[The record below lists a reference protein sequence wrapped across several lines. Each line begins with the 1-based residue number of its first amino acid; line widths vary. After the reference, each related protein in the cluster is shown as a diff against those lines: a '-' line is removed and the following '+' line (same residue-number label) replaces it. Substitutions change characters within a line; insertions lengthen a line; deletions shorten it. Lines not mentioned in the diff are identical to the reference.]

1 MMTHR
6 AVSRW
11 HRPQSWGDTLGR
23 PSMRK
28 AAHCGEDSS
37 CILCLLSCMPP
48 SSSRPCLVLP
58 LHHSQ
63 VALAQPAVLGGCR
76 PAWGDAVHGRPPASH
91 LNSAVWHAAG
101 FSSYVCRAR
110 RTPHERARCMRWSGE
125 STSMEQTN
133 TLTNTLTLCLLVYKH
148 GRKYVSQFHPVRT
161 PTSLQFWPI
170 ISQTK
175 RFFHRLASLAINNG
189 RISWI
194 LPRNCPMSFL
204 SAVHSRGDCGAV
216 ALYIDQSALVDM

>member
-1 MMTHR
+1 MLRQTTANVFPALNFCKGNQTNPVLLMMTHR

-28 AAHCGEDSS
+28 AAHCGEHSS

-110 RTPHERARCMRWSGE
+110 RTSEQDVCDEAENRHPWSRQTHWQTHWLCVSSYTSTGG
-125 STSMEQTN
+125 STSASFT
-133 TLTNTLTLCLLVYKH
+133 
-148 GRKYVSQFHPVRT
+148 
-161 PTSLQFWPI
+161 
-170 ISQTK
+170 
-175 RFFHRLASLAINNG
+175 RFVLRPRYSFDPLYHRPNASSTG
-189 RISWI
+189 
-194 LPRNCPMSFL
+194 
-204 SAVHSRGDCGAV
+204 
-216 ALYIDQSALVDM
+216 